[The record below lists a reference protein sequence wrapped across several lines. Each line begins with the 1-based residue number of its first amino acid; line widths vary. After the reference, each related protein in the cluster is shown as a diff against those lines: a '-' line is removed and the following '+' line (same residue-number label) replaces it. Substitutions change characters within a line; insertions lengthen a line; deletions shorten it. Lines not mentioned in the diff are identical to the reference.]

1 MLNFDFRPSVS
12 VVICSYTE
20 QRWDLL
26 MRVID
31 SVHGQT
37 LKPDQVIVVVDH
49 NVDLYKRL
57 VATVQDVILV
67 ESTGP
72 QGLSGAR
79 NTGVGLVTSEIVA
92 FLDDDA
98 EADPFW
104 LERLTAL
111 YDDSDVLA
119 VGGMVEPVWEA
130 GRPGHF
136 GPELDWI
143 VGCSHRGMPRVASEV
158 RNVVGANMSFR
169 LEVLQHVGGFNVSL
183 GRQGTKPLGC
193 EETEVCIRAA
203 IGSPGSRVVYE
214 PAAVVRHHVPVQR
227 GTFRYMLERAWS
239 EGLSKAQVSQVV
251 GHKRALGP
259 ERRYVRS
266 VLPRAFFSALGDW
279 GRGADPQGL
288 NRAGAYVAVLAVTA
302 AGYFKGRR
310 LPSGSGP
317 LLAGAAPAA
326 RQPWREA
333 T

>member
-1 MLNFDFRPSVS
+1 MLNANFRPSVS

-31 SVHGQT
+31 SVHAQT
-37 LKPDQVIVVVDH
+37 LRPDQVIVVVDH

-57 VATVQDVILV
+57 VATVQDVTLV

-79 NTGVGLVTSEIVA
+79 NTGVGLATSEVVA

-98 EADPFW
+98 EADPTW

-119 VGGMVEPVWEA
+119 VGGMVEPVWEG
-130 GRPGHF
+130 GRPGYF

-143 VGCSHRGMPRVASEV
+143 VGCSHRGMPTVASEV

-169 LEVLQHVGGFNVSL
+169 LQILQHVGGFNVTL

-214 PAAVVRHHVPVQR
+214 PTALVRHHVPVQR
-227 GTFRYMLERAWS
+227 GTFRYMIERAWS
-239 EGLSKAQVSQVV
+239 EGLSKAEVSKVV

-266 VLPRAFFSALGDW
+266 VLPRAFFAALADW

-288 NRAGAYVAVLAVTA
+288 QRAGAYVAVLGVTA
-302 AGYFKGRR
+302 AGYFRGRR
-310 LPSGSGP
+310 FGP
-317 LLAGAAPAA
+317 GTGLQPAVAAASQ
-326 RQPWREA
+326 QPWREA